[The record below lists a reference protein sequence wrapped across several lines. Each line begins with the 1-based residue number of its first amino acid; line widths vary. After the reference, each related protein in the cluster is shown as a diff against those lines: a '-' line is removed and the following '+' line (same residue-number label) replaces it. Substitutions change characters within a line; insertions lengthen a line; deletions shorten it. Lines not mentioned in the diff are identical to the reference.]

1 MNITKL
7 TDAVGVEVSGVD
19 LSRDV
24 DDNTIAQIRE
34 AWTQHGIVLFRRQS
48 ITIPQQIA
56 FTKRFGELY
65 IDLSDDF
72 THPEHREVFV
82 LSNIKENG
90 EFIGLPPE
98 QTGEAWHS
106 DLIYREE
113 PAAGAFFY
121 AKEAPPEGGDTHFAG
136 MYAAYDALPQDRQ
149 EQIDQLKCRYSRTKV
164 YELGIFSKDL
174 LPLSEADDTF
184 SKGGAARRRPPHG
197 AHSPRD
203 RPQSAL
209 RRHARLEGNAYS
221 RHAGRRGT
229 GVARRP
235 AHIRDP
241 AAIRLPPSLE
251 CRRRDHVGQPLHHAP
266 GQRFR
271 SGAGTPSVL
280 PHHDRWRRTVL
291 GRLLLGRRLPGR
303 RLPGRRERPANAGNR
318 PASGTCLCDDVRK

>member
-56 FTKRFGELY
+56 YTKRFGELY

-90 EFIGLPPE
+90 EYIGLPPE

-136 MYAAYDALPQDRQ
+136 MYEAYDALPQGLRD
-149 EQIDQLKCRYSRTKV
+149 QIDRLKCRYSRTKV

-174 LPLSEADDTF
+174 PPLSEAEKAALPDVVHPMVRTHPETGRKALYVGMRVSAATRVVDMPVKEGRALLDELREF
-184 SKGGAARRRPPHG
+184 STQ
-197 AHSPRD
+197 PRFVY
-203 RPQSAL
+203 RHHWSAGDAVL
-209 RRHARLEGNAYS
+209 WDNRCTMHRAS
-221 RHAGRRGT
+221 
-229 GVARRP
+229 VF
-235 AHIRDP
+235 DP
-241 AAIRLPPSLE
+241 A
-251 CRRRDHVGQPLHHAP
+251 Q
-266 GQRFR
+266 
-271 SGAGTPSVL
+271 
-280 PHHDRWRRTVL
+280 
-291 GRLLLGRRLPGR
+291 GRRLCYR
-303 RLPGRRERPANAGNR
+303 TMIAGDA
-318 PASGTCLCDDVRK
+318 PY